1 MIAAM
6 PTGPVPERLDAFLRG
21 PQPAVIATL
30 RADGAPVS
38 VATWYLWQGDRF
50 LLSMDRNGPRARNLA
65 RDPRVSMTVLG
76 DDWYDHVSVRGRA
89 VELRRDE
96 DAVDIDAISH
106 HYRGRPYPRTDVGF
120 DPLTAV
126 VVVDSWHE
134 FVSETKTS

>member
-1 MIAAM
+1 M

-38 VATWYLWQGDRF
+38 VATWYLWQGDRY

-65 RDPRVSMTVLG
+65 HDPRVSMTVLG
-76 DDWYDHVSVRGRA
+76 DDWYEHVSVRGRV
-89 VELRRDE
+89 VELRPDG
-96 DAVDIDAISH
+96 DGVDIDAISH
-106 HYRGRPYPRTDVGF
+106 HYRGVPYPRSAGF
-120 DPLTAV
+120 DALTAV

-134 FVSETKTS
+134 FVSETKT